1 MIKILNFF
9 KRPEV
14 KYILILFLVTR
25 IILSIIGFS
34 SRMMLESFK
43 VNVHNFDY
51 HPSKVLSIWGVW
63 DSGYYLGIAE
73 HGYSATLGQLAMTS
87 NQANYAFFPLY
98 PLTIK
103 VLNILVNNYYL
114 AGLII
119 SNLCLLAAAWWL
131 YKLIKLDYSKD
142 VAKNSVKYLFLF
154 PVAFILSGVFSE
166 SLFLLLLILAFYFA
180 RKEKWLA
187 VGLSG
192 LLLTLTR
199 PLGILVLL
207 PIAWEYFVS
216 LQYKIKKINY
226 QVLYLLFWPAGLII
240 FLFYIKYLSG
250 NFLNYFKTQSFGWGH
265 IFSNPLTV
273 IAHGLTNQDIF
284 QFLPLIISLALMLIL
299 ILKLKILRP
308 AYILLAALLFIFP
321 LTTGDT
327 SLNSLLR
334 YTLPIFPIFIALAT
348 LFDNKKWEE
357 LLIIGLALLQGF
369 LMVFW
374 TIGLHLIV

>member
-1 MIKILNFF
+1 
-9 KRPEV
+9 
-14 KYILILFLVTR
+14 
-25 IILSIIGFS
+25 
-34 SRMMLESFK
+34 MMLESFK